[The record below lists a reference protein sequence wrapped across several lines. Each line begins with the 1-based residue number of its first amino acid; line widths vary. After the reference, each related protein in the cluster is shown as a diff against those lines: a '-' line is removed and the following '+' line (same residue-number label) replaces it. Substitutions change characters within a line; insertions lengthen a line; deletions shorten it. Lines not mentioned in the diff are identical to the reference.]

1 MKKFLTKLKSCYC
14 PRPTKKKPP
23 PPKPAP
29 SIAAIHR
36 PLQIHSAS
44 TSRRP
49 LKRRGRDWEPAL
61 SDISEDSRED
71 RDSIDD
77 NNIVIT
83 KPKKKPTVVILS
95 PHSDNYHDREWW
107 KSLPMVVSS
116 FAFSMG

>member
-14 PRPTKKKPP
+14 PHPTKKKP

-36 PLQIHSAS
+36 PLQIHSA

-49 LKRRGRDWEPAL
+49 LKRGRRNWEPAL

-71 RDSIDD
+71 RDSVDD
-77 NNIVIT
+77 NKIVIT
-83 KPKKKPTVVILS
+83 KPKKKPAVIILP
-95 PHSDNYHDREWW
+95 PHKDNYHDREWW
-107 KSLPMVVSS
+107 KSMPIGVSS
-116 FAFSMG
+116 LGFSMG